1 MAQAGVQTSKSKEI
15 KNTLDGLIENYREN
29 PENIAEL
36 LAFKSKFY
44 QYSMNNAALIRSQNP
59 HSTYVASYE
68 DWKEKGYQVQR
79 GQHGIKIIFPIR
91 TEIFE
96 VGEKDGKKQYRRVSN
111 ATSEEKAMI

>member
-1 MAQAGVQTSKSKEI
+1 MAKTGVQSDKSKEI
-15 KNTLDGLIENYREN
+15 KSILDGLIENYRAK
-29 PENIAEL
+29 PEDIAEL

-44 QYSMNNAALIRSQNP
+44 QYSMNNAALIRSQSP
-59 HSTYVASYE
+59 YATFVASYD

-96 VGEKDGKKQYRRVSN
+96 VGEKDGKKQYRRV
-111 ATSEEKAMI
+111 